1 MDAQTIAVA
10 LVKNTV
16 APRPTW
22 LARQPTSQSPLEFI
36 LGERLEDESFRE
48 TVFREVAWTLGLDR
62 NRDFLVSNMA
72 QLNLELDELLPGQDT
87 VRKTAIQFYNV
98 EVYRKAT
105 LEIIATDSRNVWV
118 DSQEICSGVSHEG
131 IAFDPLITY
140 LINRSEVIQPWESQ
154 SPEA

>member
-22 LARQPTSQSPLEFI
+22 LARQQSSQAPLEFI
-36 LGERLEDESFRE
+36 LGQRLEDESFRE
-48 TVFREVAWTLGLDR
+48 TVFREVAWALGLDR

-87 VRKTAIQFYNV
+87 VQKTAIQFYNV

-105 LEIIATDSRNVWV
+105 LESIANDPRNVWV
-118 DSQEICSGVSHEG
+118 DSQEICNGVSHEG

-154 SPEA
+154 PPEA